1 MQFSWDSRHNKAQSG
16 REWEGMLVKV
26 SGIPGTSL
34 LETTEAIF
42 YGAVLWGCP
51 QMIGANLPLFTRRPK
66 PKLEASSFLVISS

>member
-1 MQFSWDSRHNKAQSG
+1 M
-16 REWEGMLVKV
+16 KV

-51 QMIGANLPLFTRRPK
+51 QMTEANLPLFTRRPK
-66 PKLEASSFLVISS
+66 PKREASSFLLLSSPVKEMLPHSAPR